1 MNNNRPVNLDLTTI
15 WLPITGVVSF
25 AHRVSGIALFV
36 GAAFL
41 VWALDASL
49 SSAAGFAQVKQLLAE
64 NFIAQFIV
72 WGTLCALTFHLVAGI
87 KHIIMD
93 AGIGETKEGGKAGA
107 IFTLVASAIL
117 FVLAGIWV
125 W

>member
-25 AHRVSGIALFV
+25 AHRVSGIVLFI

-72 WGTLCALTFHLVAGI
+72 WGTLCALAYHFVAGI
-87 KHIIMD
+87 KHLIMD

-107 IFTLVASAIL
+107 YFTLIVSAVL
-117 FVLAGIWV
+117 FVLAGVWV